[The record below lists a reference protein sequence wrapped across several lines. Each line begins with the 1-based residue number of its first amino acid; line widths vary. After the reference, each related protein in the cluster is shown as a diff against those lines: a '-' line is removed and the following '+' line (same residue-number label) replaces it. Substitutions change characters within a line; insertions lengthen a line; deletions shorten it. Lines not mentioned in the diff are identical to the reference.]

1 MDKLI
6 KEIVLKKAKDAKKLE
21 NEVVDI
27 IRLEALIKK
36 FETKSDN
43 LSDREYKKRLQR
55 ILQLSNRYLSI
66 EELSEIFL
74 NNWIFVYIF

>member
-74 NNWIFVYIF
+74 NN